1 MNWILQFIR
10 RLGEVT
16 TLIAAT
22 VATFAG
28 FLAVAVQNKDFI
40 ERLHVLIDL
49 IVSNPVLGIALGILL
64 LTFVTLGLSFY
75 ILVKGRITTAAS
87 SLGYSASP
95 SPESE
100 SGAERSE
107 RYASEDVLSPLLIAR
122 LRLIDHIKT
131 LRNNAVTNLFIG
143 IVIAAFGVIILFW
156 AVLQV
161 GSMQFDETHN
171 IDTYKVVALIIFPKL
186 SITLFIQ
193 IFSYFFLAMYR
204 SNQQEIRYFQNEITM
219 IDSLASALIGAG
231 KSVSAM
237 KIVLTA
243 LSWNERNRLMK
254 KGEKSI
260 VSSDEAEFIQALS
273 VVSRWKETLDLSE
286 KHN

>member
-1 MNWILQFIR
+1 VTWIRLIR
-10 RLGEVT
+10 RLGEVVP
-16 TLIAAT
+16 LIAA
-22 VATFAG
+22 VVAG
-28 FLAVAVQNKDFI
+28 FFTLVIQSKDFLDQ
-40 ERLHVLIDL
+40 LHVLLNSI
-49 IVSNPVLGIALGILL
+49 ISNPVIGIVLGVLL
-64 LTFVTLGLSFY
+64 LAFVVLGLSFY
-75 ILVKGRITTAAS
+75 IIIKGRITTAAS

-100 SGAERSE
+100 SRAERSE
-107 RYASEDVLSPLLIAR
+107 RYSSEDVLSPLLIAR

-143 IVIAAFGVIILFW
+143 IVIAALGVIILFW
-156 AVLQV
+156 AVLQI
-161 GSMQFDETHN
+161 GSMQLAETQN

-231 KSVSAM
+231 KNVPAM
-237 KIVLTA
+237 KIVLAA
-243 LSWNERNRLMK
+243 LSKNERNRLMK

-260 VSSDEAEFIQALS
+260 VASDEAEFIQALS

-286 KHN
+286 KHS